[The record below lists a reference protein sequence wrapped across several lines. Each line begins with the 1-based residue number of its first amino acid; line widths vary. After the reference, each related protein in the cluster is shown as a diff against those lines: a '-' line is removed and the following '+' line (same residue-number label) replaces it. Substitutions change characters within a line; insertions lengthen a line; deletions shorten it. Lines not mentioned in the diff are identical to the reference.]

1 MTRCT
6 DVPYSYIR
14 RHINDT
20 MTRAPDPRPRLTYCA
35 FCPPVF
41 PFLCLF
47 SAMRKDDASAAS
59 ARERGNGHFKNGDF
73 AKAIKY
79 YEVAAKLGTGQVAAL
94 ALQNAALCHLKVGA
108 YAQCIDQPLQR

>member
-1 MTRCT
+1 M
-6 DVPYSYIR
+6 
-14 RHINDT
+14 
-20 MTRAPDPRPRLTYCA
+20 
-35 FCPPVF
+35 
-41 PFLCLF
+41 
-47 SAMRKDDASAAS
+47 SAAS

-108 YAQCIDQPLQR
+108 YAQCIDAATAALKKRTLSCTRPVAIEALHAIILGRTVPHWETCAMSRS